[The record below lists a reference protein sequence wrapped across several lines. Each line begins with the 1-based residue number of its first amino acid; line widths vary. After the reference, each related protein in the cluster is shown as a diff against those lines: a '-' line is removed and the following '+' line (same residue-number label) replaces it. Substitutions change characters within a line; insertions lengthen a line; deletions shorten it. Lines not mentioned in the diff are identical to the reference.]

1 MASNDRHAEIL
12 GLLATQGRVSVG
24 DLASRFDVTVET
36 IRRDLAVLDRA
47 GARRT
52 VVLADASKLGQD
64 HLVAFATLEQIDL
77 LVTDAVPSDPLAT
90 ALAAADTE
98 VLTA

>member
-12 GLLATQGRVSVG
+12 GLLATRGRVSAG

-47 GARRT
+47 GARRK
-52 VVLADASKLGQD
+52 VHGGAVPAPVLA
-64 HLVAFATLEQIDL
+64 VPET
-77 LVTDAVPSDPLAT
+77 AV
-90 ALAAADTE
+90 AAADTE